1 MKKIN
6 IEILNKPT
14 CYDIIID
21 KNLLND
27 VKNLFPDKSKY
38 SLYVIIFDSNIDSNT
53 IDKIKALFNDALY
66 ISIDL
71 TNNKKSFEQ
80 FLHIQK
86 KLIRYNV
93 DRNSLILSIGGGSTG
108 DLVAFVASTYN
119 RGVNYVQIPTTL
131 LAMIDSSI
139 GGKTG
144 LDSEDGKNLIGT
156 FYHPQLVVID
166 TNFLLT
172 LSKEE
177 ITSGLF
183 EAIKYGVA
191 FDLELFLFIK
201 ENKDDL
207 YSINI
212 LTDIIEWCCQIK
224 TDIIIKDEKDNSI
237 RNKLNFGHTVGH
249 AIESYFKY
257 KNILHGEAVYYG
269 MIAASYLSNKKGYL
283 SDNDFNKINNFITK
297 IPKYN
302 IENINVYQLLE
313 YIKYDK
319 KILRN
324 KKQFILLNKIGNA
337 IITNHITSEDIK
349 ESINFLLD

>member
-66 ISIDL
+66 ISIDI

-80 FLHIQK
+80 FLQIQK

-144 LDSEDGKNLIGT
+144 LDSKDGKNLIGT

-237 RNKLNFGHTVGH
+237 RNKLNFGHTIGH
-249 AIESYFKY
+249 AIESIY
-257 KNILHGEAVYYG
+257 NIRHGEAVAYG
-269 MIAASYLSNKKGYL
+269 MLCAAQISRGNNTLDKNQLDEIVTLINHFDLPKIIFDIEKILEQLSK
-283 SDNDFNKINNFITK
+283 
-297 IPKYN
+297 
-302 IENINVYQLLE
+302 
-313 YIKYDK
+313 DK
-319 KILRN
+319 KRIN
-324 KKQFILLNKIGNA
+324 GKNNFILLNSIGNSY
-337 IITNHITSEDIK
+337 ISDNIEIDLIK
-349 ESINFLLD
+349 NSISNL

>member
-27 VKNLFPDKSKY
+27 VKNLLPDKSKY
-38 SLYVIIFDSNIDSNT
+38 SQHVIIFDSNIDSNT

-144 LDSEDGKNLIGT
+144 LDSKDGKNLIGT

-224 TDIIIKDEKDNSI
+224 TDIIIKDEKDNNI
-237 RNKLNFGHTVGH
+237 RNKLNFGHTIGH
-249 AIESYFKY
+249 AIESIY
-257 KNILHGEAVYYG
+257 NIRHGEAVAYG
-269 MIAASYLSNKKGYL
+269 MLCAAQISRGNNTLDKNQLDEIVTLINHFDLPKIIFDIEKILEQLSK
-283 SDNDFNKINNFITK
+283 
-297 IPKYN
+297 
-302 IENINVYQLLE
+302 
-313 YIKYDK
+313 DK
-319 KILRN
+319 KRIN
-324 KKQFILLNKIGNA
+324 GKNNFILLNSIGNSY
-337 IITNHITSEDIK
+337 ISDNIGIDLIK
-349 ESINFLLD
+349 NSISNL

>member
-27 VKNLFPDKSKY
+27 VKNLFPDQSKY
-38 SLYVIIFDSNIDSNT
+38 SQYVIIFDSNIDSNT

-71 TNNKKSFEQ
+71 TNNNKSFEQ

-144 LDSEDGKNLIGT
+144 LDSKDGKNLIGT

-237 RNKLNFGHTVGH
+237 RNKLNFGHTIGH
-249 AIESYFKY
+249 AIESIY
-257 KNILHGEAVYYG
+257 NIRHGEAVAYG
-269 MIAASYLSNKKGYL
+269 MLCAAQISRGNNTLDKNQLDEIVTLINHFDLPKIIFDIEKILEQLSK
-283 SDNDFNKINNFITK
+283 
-297 IPKYN
+297 
-302 IENINVYQLLE
+302 
-313 YIKYDK
+313 DK
-319 KILRN
+319 KRIN
-324 KKQFILLNKIGNA
+324 GKNNFILLNSIGNSY
-337 IITNHITSEDIK
+337 ISDNIEIDLIK
-349 ESINFLLD
+349 NSISNL

>member
-14 CYDIIID
+14 CYDIIIA

-38 SLYVIIFDSNIDSNT
+38 SQYVIIFDSNIDSNT

-144 LDSEDGKNLIGT
+144 LDSKDGKNLIGT

-224 TDIIIKDEKDNSI
+224 TDIIIKDEKDNNI
-237 RNKLNFGHTVGH
+237 RNKLNFGHTIGH
-249 AIESYFKY
+249 AIESIY
-257 KNILHGEAVYYG
+257 NIRHGEAVAYG
-269 MIAASYLSNKKGYL
+269 MLCAAQISRGNNTLDKNQLDEIVTLINHFDLPKIIFDIEKILEQLSK
-283 SDNDFNKINNFITK
+283 
-297 IPKYN
+297 
-302 IENINVYQLLE
+302 
-313 YIKYDK
+313 DK
-319 KILRN
+319 KRIN
-324 KKQFILLNKIGNA
+324 GKNNFILLNSIGNSY
-337 IITNHITSEDIK
+337 ISDNIEIDLIK
-349 ESINFLLD
+349 NSISNL

>member
-27 VKNLFPDKSKY
+27 VKNLFPHKSKY
-38 SLYVIIFDSNIDSNT
+38 SQHVIIFDSNIDSNT
-53 IDKIKALFNDALY
+53 IAKIKALFNDALY

-80 FLHIQK
+80 FLYIQK
-86 KLIRYNV
+86 KLISYNV

-144 LDSEDGKNLIGT
+144 LDSKDGKNLIGT

-237 RNKLNFGHTVGH
+237 RNKLNFGHTIGH
-249 AIESYFKY
+249 AIESIY
-257 KNILHGEAVYYG
+257 NIRHGEAVAYG
-269 MIAASYLSNKKGYL
+269 MLCAAQISRGNNTLDKNQLDEIVTLINHFDLPKIIFDIEKIIEQLSK
-283 SDNDFNKINNFITK
+283 
-297 IPKYN
+297 
-302 IENINVYQLLE
+302 
-313 YIKYDK
+313 DK
-319 KILRN
+319 KRIN
-324 KKQFILLNKIGNA
+324 GKNNFILLNSIGNSY
-337 IITNHITSEDIK
+337 ISDNIEIDLIK
-349 ESINFLLD
+349 NSISNL

>member
-27 VKNLFPDKSKY
+27 VKNLFPHKSKY
-38 SLYVIIFDSNIDSNT
+38 SQHVIIFDSNIDSNT
-53 IDKIKALFNDALY
+53 IAKIKALFNDALY

-80 FLHIQK
+80 FLYIQK
-86 KLIRYNV
+86 KLISYNV

-144 LDSEDGKNLIGT
+144 LDSKDGKNLIGT

-237 RNKLNFGHTVGH
+237 RNKLNFGHTIGH
-249 AIESYFKY
+249 AIESIY
-257 KNILHGEAVYYG
+257 NIRHGEAVAYG
-269 MIAASYLSNKKGYL
+269 MLCAAQISRGNNTLDKNQLDEIVTLINHFDLPKIIFDIEKILEQLSK
-283 SDNDFNKINNFITK
+283 
-297 IPKYN
+297 
-302 IENINVYQLLE
+302 
-313 YIKYDK
+313 DK
-319 KILRN
+319 KRIN
-324 KKQFILLNKIGNA
+324 GKNNFILLNSIGNSY
-337 IITNHITSEDIK
+337 ISDNIEIDLIK
-349 ESINFLLD
+349 NSISNL

>member
-38 SLYVIIFDSNIDSNT
+38 SQYVIIFDSNIDSNT

-144 LDSEDGKNLIGT
+144 LDSKDGKNLIGT

-224 TDIIIKDEKDNSI
+224 TDIIIKDEKDNNI
-237 RNKLNFGHTVGH
+237 RNKLNFGHTIGH
-249 AIESYFKY
+249 AIESIY
-257 KNILHGEAVYYG
+257 NIRHGEAVAYG
-269 MIAASYLSNKKGYL
+269 MLCAAQISRGNNTLDKNQLDEIVTLINHFDLPKIIFDIEKILEQLSK
-283 SDNDFNKINNFITK
+283 
-297 IPKYN
+297 
-302 IENINVYQLLE
+302 
-313 YIKYDK
+313 DK
-319 KILRN
+319 KRIN
-324 KKQFILLNKIGNA
+324 GKNNFILLNSIGNSY
-337 IITNHITSEDIK
+337 ISDNIEIDLIK
-349 ESINFLLD
+349 NSISNL

>member
-27 VKNLFPDKSKY
+27 VKNLIPDKSKY
-38 SLYVIIFDSNIDSNT
+38 SQHVLIFDSNINSNT
-53 IDKIKALFNDALY
+53 LNNVKKLFNEALC

-71 TNNKKSFEQ
+71 INNKKSLEQ

-86 KLIRYNV
+86 QLIRYNV
-93 DRNSLILSIGGGSTG
+93 DRNSLILSLGGGSIG
-108 DLVAFVASTYN
+108 DLVAFIASTYN
-119 RGVNYVQIPTTL
+119 RGVDYVQIPTTL

-144 LDSEDGKNLIGT
+144 LDSKDGKNLIGT
-156 FYHPQLVVID
+156 FYHPQLVVVD

-177 ITSGLF
+177 TTSGLF

-191 FDLELFLFIK
+191 FDLDLFLFIK

-224 TDIIIKDEKDNSI
+224 TNIIMKDEKDNGI
-237 RNKLNFGHTVGH
+237 RNKLNFGHTIGH
-249 AIESYFKY
+249 AIESIY
-257 KNILHGEAVYYG
+257 NIRHGEAVAYG
-269 MIAASYLSNKKGYL
+269 MLCAAHLSRGNNTL
-283 SDNDFNKINNFITK
+283 DNDQLDEIVTLINHFDLPEVVFDIEKILKQISK
-297 IPKYN
+297 
-302 IENINVYQLLE
+302 
-313 YIKYDK
+313 DK
-319 KILRN
+319 KRIN
-324 KKQFILLNKIGNA
+324 GKNNFILLNSIGNSY
-337 IITNHITSEDIK
+337 ISDNIDSSLIK
-349 ESINFLLD
+349 NSILNL